1 MTRAMRLIGDTAYWL
16 GLIALVVSVVIRLV
30 PSLAAQSPLAPRGG
44 LILAGCLFLCTL
56 ASREME
62 KTA

>member
-1 MTRAMRLIGDTAYWL
+1 MTRAMRLIGDITYWL
-16 GLIALVVSVVIRLV
+16 GLIGMVVSVVVRLV
-30 PSLAAQSPLAPRGG
+30 PSLAARSPLPPRGG
-44 LILAGCLFLCTL
+44 LIMAGCLFLCTL